1 MEEYSKN
8 KCLNEKIKYSIN
20 LLQKAEKL
28 ALSMDERGFHL
39 AFSGGK
45 DSIVLYRI
53 TELAKVKFFAEMS
66 VTTIDPP
73 ELMRYIRKNY
83 PQVKLNRPDINF
95 YELIK
100 KKKMLPTM
108 RIRYCCAYLKE
119 QAGQG
124 TTTLVGVRAAES
136 VRRAKRKEI
145 EIQGHRDN
153 TELLDQFNRN
163 EELSHTCIRGK
174 DKIIIM
180 PIFHWTDKDI
190 WNFIREQEINYCQLY
205 NEKYKRIG
213 CMFCPMSN
221 KKSIAIDRK
230 KYPRIEKLIK
240 KSIQYLLDNNN
251 NFLNQVTINKR
262 RMNADEVFE
271 WWISK
276 ENLRDWAAKQNQQ
289 ELFK

>member
-1 MEEYSKN
+1 MKEYSKN
-8 KCLNEKIKYSIN
+8 KGLNEKIKYSIN
-20 LLQKAEKL
+20 LLQKAEKM
-28 ALSMDERGFHL
+28 ALSMNENGFHL

-53 TELAKVKFFAEMS
+53 AELAKVKFFAEMS

-73 ELMRYIRKNY
+73 ELMRYIRKYY

-95 YELIK
+95 YKLII
-100 KKKMLPTM
+100 KKKMLPTRM
-108 RIRYCCAYLKE
+108 KRYCCAYLKE

-136 VRRAKRKEI
+136 VRRGKRKEI
-145 EIQGHRDN
+145 EIQGHKDN

-163 EELSHTCIRGK
+163 EELSHTCVKGK

-190 WNFIREQEINYCQLY
+190 WNFIREQEMDYCQLY
-205 NEKYKRIG
+205 DEGYKRIG
-213 CMFCPMSN
+213 CIFCPMAN
-221 KKSIAIDRK
+221 KKTIAIYRK
-230 KYPRIEKLIK
+230 KYPKIENQIK
-240 KSIQYLLDNNN
+240 KSIQYLLDNKED
-251 NFLNQVTINKR
+251 FLTQITINGR

-271 WWISK
+271 WWVSK
-276 ENLRDWAAKQNQQ
+276 ENLRDYAAKQNQQ
-289 ELFK
+289 ELF

>member
-8 KCLNEKIKYSIN
+8 KGLNDKIKYSIN
-20 LLQKAEKL
+20 LLQKAEKM
-28 ALSMDERGFHL
+28 ALTMNENGFHL

-53 TELAKVKFFAEMS
+53 AELAKVKFFAEMS

-83 PQVKLNRPDINF
+83 PQVKHNRPDINF

-100 KKKMLPTM
+100 KKNMLPS
-108 RIRYCCAYLKE
+108 IKKRYCCSYLKE
-119 QAGQG
+119 QAGAG
-124 TTTLVGVRAAES
+124 STTLVGIRAAES

-145 EIQGHRDN
+145 EIQRHKDN

-163 EELSHTCIRGK
+163 EELSHTCVKGK

-180 PIFHWTDKDI
+180 PIFHWTDKDV
-190 WNFIREQEINYCQLY
+190 WNFIREQKMDYCQLY
-205 NEKYKRIG
+205 DEGYKRIG
-213 CMFCPMSN
+213 CIFCPMSN
-221 KKSIAIDRK
+221 KKSISRDRK
-230 KYPRIEKLIK
+230 KYPKIEKQIK
-240 KSIQYLLDNNN
+240 KSIQYILDNKED
-251 NFLNQVTINKR
+251 FLTQVTINGR

-271 WWISK
+271 WWVSK

-289 ELFK
+289 ELF

>member
-1 MEEYSKN
+1 MEKQYSVSKSLDN
-8 KCLNEKIKYSIN
+8 KIKYSIN
-20 LLQKAEKL
+20 LLQKAEKM
-28 ALSMDERGFHL
+28 ALSMNENGFHL

-53 TELAKVKFFAEMS
+53 AELAKVKFFAEMS

-100 KKKMLPTM
+100 KKKMLPT
-108 RIRYCCAYLKE
+108 RIKRYCCAYLKE
-119 QAGQG
+119 QAGIG

-145 EIQGHRDN
+145 EIQGHKDN

-163 EELSHTCIRGK
+163 EELSHTCVKGK

-190 WNFIREQEINYCQLY
+190 WNFIREQEMDYCKLY
-205 NEKYKRIG
+205 DEGYKRIG
-213 CMFCPMSN
+213 CIFCPMAN
-221 KKSIAIDRK
+221 KKNIAKDRK
-230 KYPRIEKLIK
+230 KYPRIEKEIK
-240 KSIQYLLDNNN
+240 KSIQYILDNKED
-251 NFLNQVTINKR
+251 FLTQVTINGR

-271 WWISK
+271 WWVSK
-276 ENLRDWAAKQNQQ
+276 EKLRDWAAKQNQQ
-289 ELFK
+289 ELF

>member
-8 KCLNEKIKYSIN
+8 KGLNEKIKYSIN
-20 LLQKAEKL
+20 LLQKAEKM
-28 ALSMDERGFHL
+28 ALSMNENGFHL

-53 TELAKVKFFAEMS
+53 AELAKVKFFAEMS

-100 KKKMLPTM
+100 KKKMLPT
-108 RIRYCCAYLKE
+108 RIKRYCCAYLKE
-119 QAGQG
+119 QAGVG
-124 TTTLVGVRAAES
+124 TTTLIGVRAAES

-145 EIQGHRDN
+145 EIQGHKDN

-163 EELSHTCIRGK
+163 EELSHTCIKGK
-174 DKIIIM
+174 DKILIM

-190 WNFIREQEINYCQLY
+190 WNFIREQEMDYCQLY
-205 NEKYKRIG
+205 DEGYKRIG
-213 CMFCPMSN
+213 CIFCPMAN
-221 KKSIAIDRK
+221 KKSIAKDRK
-230 KYPRIEKLIK
+230 KYPRIEKEIK
-240 KSIQYLLDNNN
+240 KSIQYLLDTQA
-251 NFLNQVTINKR
+251 NFFTKDSINGR
-262 RMNADEVFE
+262 RVNTDEVFE

-276 ENLRDWAAKQNQQ
+276 ENFKNWAAKQNQQ
-289 ELFK
+289 ELF

>member
-1 MEEYSKN
+1 MVEYSKN
-8 KCLNEKIKYSIN
+8 KGLNRKINYSIN
-20 LLQKAEKL
+20 LIQKAKKM

-53 TELAKVKFFAEMS
+53 AELAKVKFFAEMS

-100 KKKMLPTM
+100 KKKMLPTGM
-108 RIRYCCAYLKE
+108 IRYCCAYLKE
-119 QAGQG
+119 QAGIG
-124 TTTLVGVRAAES
+124 TTTLTGVRAAES

-145 EIQGHRDN
+145 EIQGHKDN
-153 TELLDQFNRN
+153 SGLLDQFNRN
-163 EELSHTCIRGK
+163 EELSHTCVKGK
-174 DKIIIM
+174 DKILVM

-190 WNFIREQEINYCQLY
+190 WNFIREQKMDYCQLY
-205 NEKYKRIG
+205 DEGYKRIG
-213 CMFCPMSN
+213 CIFCPMSN
-221 KKSIAIDRK
+221 KKSIARDRK
-230 KYPRIEKLIK
+230 KYPRIEKKIK
-240 KSIQYLLDNNN
+240 ESIQYILDNKED
-251 NFLNQVTINKR
+251 FFSDIPIQGR
-262 RMNADEVFE
+262 RINADEVFE

-276 ENLRDWAAKQNQQ
+276 ESPKNWVALQNQQ
-289 ELFK
+289 ELF

>member
-1 MEEYSKN
+1 MEKQYSGSKSLDN
-8 KCLNEKIKYSIN
+8 KIKYSIN
-20 LLQKAEKL
+20 LLQKAEKM
-28 ALSMDERGFHL
+28 ALSMNENGFHL

-53 TELAKVKFFAEMS
+53 AELAKVKFFAEMS

-100 KKKMLPTM
+100 KKKMLPTRM
-108 RIRYCCAYLKE
+108 KRYCCAYLKE
-119 QAGQG
+119 QAGTG

-145 EIQGHRDN
+145 EIQGHKDN

-163 EELSHTCIRGK
+163 EELSHTCVKGK

-190 WNFIREQEINYCQLY
+190 WNFIREQEMDYCQLY
-205 NEKYKRIG
+205 DEGSKRIG
-213 CMFCPMSN
+213 CIFCPMAN
-221 KKSIAIDRK
+221 KKSIAKDRK
-230 KYPRIEKLIK
+230 KYPRIEKEIK
-240 KSIQYLLDNNN
+240 KSIQYILDNKED
-251 NFLNQVTINKR
+251 FLTQVTINGR

-276 ENLRDWAAKQNQQ
+276 ENLKNWAVKQNQQ
-289 ELFK
+289 ELF

>member
-8 KCLNEKIKYSIN
+8 KGLNEKIKYSIN
-20 LLQKAEKL
+20 LLQKAEKM
-28 ALSMDERGFHL
+28 ALSMNENGFHL

-53 TELAKVKFFAEMS
+53 AELAKVKFFAEMS

-73 ELMRYIRKNY
+73 ELMRYIRKYY

-100 KKKMLPTM
+100 KKKMLPTRM
-108 RIRYCCAYLKE
+108 KRYCCIYLKE

-145 EIQGHRDN
+145 EIQGHKDN

-163 EELSHTCIRGK
+163 EELSHTCVKGK

-180 PIFHWTDKDI
+180 PIFHWTDKDV
-190 WNFIREQEINYCQLY
+190 WNFIREQEMDYCQLY
-205 NEKYKRIG
+205 DEGHKRIG
-213 CMFCPMSN
+213 CIFCPMAN

-230 KYPRIEKLIK
+230 KYPRIEKQIK
-240 KSIQYLLDNNN
+240 KSIQYILDNKED
-251 NFLNQVTINKR
+251 FLTQVTINGR

-271 WWISK
+271 WWVSK
-276 ENLRDWAAKQNQQ
+276 ESLRVWAAKQNQQ
-289 ELFK
+289 ELF

>member
-1 MEEYSKN
+1 MEKQYSASKSLDN
-8 KCLNEKIKYSIN
+8 KIKYSIN
-20 LLQKAEKL
+20 LLQKAEKM
-28 ALSMDERGFHL
+28 ALSMNENGFHL

-53 TELAKVKFFAEMS
+53 AELAKVKFFAEMS

-100 KKKMLPTM
+100 KKKMLPTRM
-108 RIRYCCAYLKE
+108 KRYCCAYLKE
-119 QAGQG
+119 QAGIG

-136 VRRAKRKEI
+136 VRRGKRKEI
-145 EIQGHRDN
+145 EIQGHKDN

-163 EELSHTCIRGK
+163 EELSHTCVKGK

-190 WNFIREQEINYCQLY
+190 WNFIREQEMDYCQLY
-205 NEKYKRIG
+205 DEGYKRIG
-213 CMFCPMSN
+213 CIFCPMAN
-221 KKSIAIDRK
+221 KKTIAIYRK
-230 KYPRIEKLIK
+230 KYPKIEKKIK
-240 KSIQYLLDNNN
+240 QSIQYLLDNKED
-251 NFLNQVTINKR
+251 FLTQISINGR

-271 WWISK
+271 WWVSK

-289 ELFK
+289 ELF

>member
-1 MEEYSKN
+1 MEKQYSVSKSLDN
-8 KCLNEKIKYSIN
+8 KIKYSIN
-20 LLQKAEKL
+20 LLQKAEKM
-28 ALSMDERGFHL
+28 ALSMNENGFHL

-53 TELAKVKFFAEMS
+53 AELAKVKFFAEMS

-100 KKKMLPTM
+100 KKKMLPTRM
-108 RIRYCCAYLKE
+108 KRYCCAYLKE
-119 QAGQG
+119 QAGIG

-136 VRRAKRKEI
+136 VRRGKRKEI
-145 EIQGHRDN
+145 EIQGHKDN

-163 EELSHTCIRGK
+163 EELSHTCVKGK

-190 WNFIREQEINYCQLY
+190 WNFIREQEMDYCQLY
-205 NEKYKRIG
+205 DEGSKRIG
-213 CMFCPMSN
+213 CIFCPMAN
-221 KKSIAIDRK
+221 KKSIAKDRK
-230 KYPRIEKLIK
+230 KYPRIEKEIK
-240 KSIQYLLDNNN
+240 KSIQYILDNKED
-251 NFLNQVTINKR
+251 FLTQVTINGR

-276 ENLRDWAAKQNQQ
+276 ENLKNWAVKQNQQ
-289 ELFK
+289 ELF

>member
-1 MEEYSKN
+1 MEKQYSASKYLDN
-8 KCLNEKIKYSIN
+8 KIKYSIN
-20 LLQKAEKL
+20 LLQKAEKM
-28 ALSMDERGFHL
+28 ALSMNENGFHL

-53 TELAKVKFFAEMS
+53 AELAKVKFFAEMS

-83 PQVKLNRPDINF
+83 PQVKLNRPAINF

-108 RIRYCCAYLKE
+108 IKRYCCACLKE

-136 VRRAKRKEI
+136 TKRAKRKEI
-145 EIQGHRDN
+145 EIQGHKDN

-163 EELSHTCIRGK
+163 KELSHTCVKGK

-180 PIFHWTDKDI
+180 PIFHWTDRDI
-190 WNFIREQEINYCQLY
+190 WNFIREQKMDYCQLY
-205 NEKYKRIG
+205 DEGYKRIG
-213 CMFCPMSN
+213 CIFCPMAN
-221 KKSIAIDRK
+221 KKSIARDRK
-230 KYPRIEKLIK
+230 KYPRIEKKIK
-240 KSIQYLLDNNN
+240 ESIQYLLDNKED
-251 NFLNQVTINKR
+251 FLTKITINGR

-276 ENLRDWAAKQNQQ
+276 ESLKNWAAKQNQL
-289 ELFK
+289 ELF

>member
-8 KCLNEKIKYSIN
+8 KGLNEKIKYSIN
-20 LLQKAEKL
+20 LLQKAQKM
-28 ALSMDERGFHL
+28 AISMNENGFHL

-53 TELAKVKFFAEMS
+53 AELAKVKFFAEMS

-100 KKKMLPTM
+100 KKNMLPTKLK
-108 RIRYCCAYLKE
+108 RYCCSYLKE
-119 QAGQG
+119 QAGAES
-124 TTTLVGVRAAES
+124 TTLVGVRKAES

-145 EIQGHRDN
+145 EIQGHKDN

-163 EELSHTCIRGK
+163 EELSHTCVKGK

-180 PIFHWTDKDI
+180 PIFHWTDKDV
-190 WNFIREQEINYCQLY
+190 WYFIREQKMNYCKLY
-205 NEKYKRIG
+205 DEGYKRIG
-213 CMFCPMSN
+213 CVFCPMAN
-221 KKSIAIDRK
+221 KKNISKDRK
-230 KYPRIEKLIK
+230 KYPKIEKQIK
-240 KSIQYLLDNNN
+240 KSIQYILDTKVD
-251 NFLNQVTINKR
+251 FLTQVTINGR

-276 ENLRDWAAKQNQQ
+276 ENLKNWAVKQKQL
-289 ELFK
+289 ELF

>member
-8 KCLNEKIKYSIN
+8 KGLNEKIKYSIN
-20 LLQKAEKL
+20 LLQKAEKM
-28 ALSMDERGFHL
+28 ALSMSNRGFHL

-53 TELAKVKFFAEMS
+53 AELAKVNFFAEMS

-119 QAGQG
+119 QAGVG
-124 TTTLVGVRAAES
+124 TTTLTGVRAAES

-145 EIQGHRDN
+145 EIQGHKDN
-153 TELLDQFNRN
+153 SGLLDQFNRN
-163 EELSHTCIRGK
+163 EELSHTCVKGK
-174 DKIIIM
+174 DKILVM
-180 PIFHWTDKDI
+180 PIFHWTDKDV
-190 WNFIREQEINYCQLY
+190 WDFIREQKMDYCQLY
-205 NEKYKRIG
+205 DEGYKRIG
-213 CMFCPMSN
+213 CIFCPMSN
-221 KKSIAIDRK
+221 KKSIERDRK
-230 KYPRIEKLIK
+230 KYPRIEKKIK
-240 KSIQYLLDNNN
+240 ESIQYILDNKED
-251 NFLNQVTINKR
+251 FFSDIQIQGRRINT
-262 RMNADEVFE
+262 DELFE

-276 ENLRDWAAKQNQQ
+276 ESPKNWVAKQNQQ
-289 ELFK
+289 ELF

>member
-8 KCLNEKIKYSIN
+8 KGLNEKIKYSIN
-20 LLQKAEKL
+20 LLQKAQKM
-28 ALSMDERGFHL
+28 AISMNENGFHL

-53 TELAKVKFFAEMS
+53 AELAKVKFFAEMS

-100 KKKMLPTM
+100 KKNMLPTKLK
-108 RIRYCCAYLKE
+108 RYCCSYLKE
-119 QAGQG
+119 QAGAG
-124 TTTLVGVRAAES
+124 STTLVGVRKAES

-145 EIQGHRDN
+145 EIQGHKDN

-163 EELSHTCIRGK
+163 EELSHTCVKGK

-180 PIFHWTDKDI
+180 PIFHWTDKDV
-190 WNFIREQEINYCQLY
+190 WNFIREQKMNYCKLY
-205 NEKYKRIG
+205 DEGYKRIG
-213 CMFCPMSN
+213 CVFCPMAN
-221 KKSIAIDRK
+221 KKNISKDRK
-230 KYPRIEKLIK
+230 KYPKIEKQIK
-240 KSIQYLLDNNN
+240 KSIQYILDTKVD
-251 NFLNQVTINKR
+251 FLDIVTINGKR
-262 RMNADEVFE
+262 INANEVFE
-271 WWISK
+271 WWLSK
-276 ENLRDWAAKQNQQ
+276 ENLRNWAEKQKQL
-289 ELFK
+289 ELF